1 MASRS
6 AVPPSRSRTD
16 RRSAQ
21 ARERVRISVR
31 GVVQGV
37 GFRPFV
43 YQLANRLKLAGWVRN
58 TSEDV
63 RIEVQGSPKAVRQ
76 FLRSLRD
83 EAPPRATI
91 EDMTVTRL
99 GTPSRATGFEIRN
112 SLAEEGKYQLVS
124 PDIATCGAC
133 LGEILSPDDRR
144 FHYPF
149 TNCTNCGP
157 RFTIIEDIPYDR
169 PRTTMR
175 NFTMCPDCQR
185 EYDDALNRRFHAQPN
200 ACPTCGPRLE
210 LLDATGKPVA
220 TGDVIADTARL
231 LREGRVVAI
240 KGLGGFLLACDATN
254 DAAVSLLRDR
264 KKRPAKPFAIMVTS
278 LEEARRHCLVN
289 EAEAKLLASPAAP
302 IVLLPWRKESAVSP
316 AVAPGLRHLGIM
328 LPYTPLHHLLM
339 REAGRPLVMTSG
351 NLSEEPITKDND
363 EALAR
368 LAGIADYYV
377 VHNRDIYARYDDSVA
392 IVERSVPQ
400 LVRRARGYAPY
411 PVRLPFKGRRVLA
424 CGAEE
429 KSTFCLTR
437 DEYAFVSQ
445 HIGDLEN
452 LETLEYFSETIALY
466 KRLFR
471 VEPELIAHDMHP
483 DYLSTQLVKEM
494 IAGTTARLVPVQH
507 HHAHIASGM
516 ADNGLD
522 SPVIGVAFDGTG
534 YGTDGHVW
542 GGEFLV
548 ADYHGFKR
556 LGQLEYLPL
565 AGGARAIKKP
575 YRTAIGYLLTLLG
588 ETALNVDLPVLTRVG
603 DAEIGVIR
611 QQIAKGLNSP
621 LTSSC
626 GRLFDA
632 VSALIGVRG
641 EISYDAQAAV
651 ELEVVA
657 IDAPD
662 ESGTYPFSIEE
673 TGGLSVIR
681 VAELFVALLADLRSR
696 VPPRLMAAR
705 FHNTVARMIAE
716 RCMGLAAETGLDRV
730 GLSGGVFQNRL
741 LLRKTMPL
749 LEATGL
755 IVYTHRQVPTN
766 DGGVSLGQAVI
777 AGKKIKDR

>member
-1 MASRS
+1 
-6 AVPPSRSRTD
+6 VPASRSRTD
-16 RRSAQ
+16 RSSAQ
-21 ARERVRISVR
+21 TRERVRISVR

-43 YQLANRLKLAGWVRN
+43 YQLANRLKLSGWVRN

-63 RIEVQGSPKAVRQ
+63 QVEVQGSPKAVRQ

-83 EAPPRATI
+83 ESPPRATI
-91 EDMTVTRL
+91 EDIAVTRL
-99 GTPSRATGFEIRN
+99 AASSRSAGFEIRN
-112 SLAEEGKYQLVS
+112 SLAQKGKYQLVS
-124 PDIATCGAC
+124 PDIATCDSC
-133 LGEILSPDDRR
+133 LAEILSPDDRR
-144 FHYPF
+144 YHYPF

-169 PRTTMR
+169 PSTTMR
-175 NFTMCPDCQR
+175 DFTMCPDCQR
-185 EYDDALNRRFHAQPN
+185 EYDDPLNRRFHAQPN
-200 ACPTCGPRLE
+200 ACPACGPRLE
-210 LLDATGKPVA
+210 LLDAAGKPVA

-231 LREGRVVAI
+231 LREGRVVVV

-264 KKRPAKPFAIMVTS
+264 KKRTAKPFAIMVTS
-278 LEEARRHCLVN
+278 LDEVRQHCLVN

-302 IVLLPWRKESAVSP
+302 IVLLPWRKESTVVK
-316 AVAPGLRHLGIM
+316 AVAPALRHLGVM

-339 REAGRPLVMTSG
+339 REGGRPLVMTSG
-351 NLSEEPITKDND
+351 NLSEEPIAKDNE
-363 EALAR
+363 EALVR
-368 LAGIADYYV
+368 LAGIADYFL
-377 VHNRDIYARYDDSVA
+377 VHNRDIYSRYDDSVA
-392 IVERSVPQ
+392 IVERGVPQ

-411 PVRLPFKGRRVLA
+411 PVRLPFKSRPVLA

-452 LETLEYFSETIALY
+452 LETLEHFSETVALY

-471 VEPELIAHDMHP
+471 VEPELVAHDLHP
-483 DYLSTQLVKEM
+483 DYLSTQFAREM
-494 IAGTTARLVPVQH
+494 IGETSARLVPVQH

-522 SPVIGVAFDGTG
+522 APVIGVAFDGTG
-534 YGTDGHVW
+534 YGTDGHIW

-548 ADYHGFKR
+548 ADYRAFR
-556 LGQLEYLPL
+556 RAGQLEYLPL
-565 AGGARAIKKP
+565 PGGAQAIKRP
-575 YRTAIGYLLTLLG
+575 YRTAIGYLLALLG
-588 ETALNVDLPVLTRVG
+588 ETALNADLPMLRQAG
-603 DAEIGVIR
+603 EAEIGVIR

-632 VSALIGVRG
+632 VAALIGVRG

-651 ELEVVA
+651 ELEAVA
-657 IDAPD
+657 ADAPD
-662 ESGTYPFSIEE
+662 ESGLYPFSMQE
-673 TGGLSVIR
+673 TGGLRIIK
-681 VAELFVALLADLRSR
+681 VADLFAALLVDLRSR

-716 RCMGLAAETGLDRV
+716 TCRGLAAEAGLKRV
-730 GLSGGVFQNRL
+730 VLSGGVFQNRL
-741 LLRKTMPL
+741 LLRKTVPM
-749 LEATGL
+749 LEAAGL